1 MLLECS
7 YLQLRCEL
15 ERQREEYNRRS
26 YWGAVLKF
34 DLQITSSSSCKWEW
48 RNVWNLCQD
57 MKNICLFAMLL
68 KPHSNIKKAFKIRLW
83 SAKTETGSVSSRKWK
98 QTWNSALPRM
108 HINWFRTILPIN
120 CVIVLTKYQHFD
132 LSSFLLQCT
141 CILRA
146 TKGKAFTFW
155 NYTSY
160 NMD

>member
-57 MKNICLFAMLL
+57 MNNICLFAMLL
-68 KPHSNIKKAFKIRLW
+68 KPHSNIKKAFEVRLW
-83 SAKTETGSVSSRKWK
+83 SAKRQKQVKFRRENNIKLSTTKDAHKLVQDYPTYQLRDCPHEIPALWPQFLSPSMHVHTACNERKSIYFLK
-98 QTWNSALPRM
+98 LY
-108 HINWFRTILPIN
+108 IL
-120 CVIVLTKYQHFD
+120 
-132 LSSFLLQCT
+132 
-141 CILRA
+141 
-146 TKGKAFTFW
+146 
-155 NYTSY
+155 
-160 NMD
+160 